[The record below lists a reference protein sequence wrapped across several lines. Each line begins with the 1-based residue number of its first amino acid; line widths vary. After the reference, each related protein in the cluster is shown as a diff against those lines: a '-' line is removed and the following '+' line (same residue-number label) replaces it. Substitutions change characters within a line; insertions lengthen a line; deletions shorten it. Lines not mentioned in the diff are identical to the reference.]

1 MLNAILNRLKASS
14 RAVIIEKTHMKE
26 KHKTKNNELVYKAQ
40 NLTGS
45 SNKVKLA

>member
-26 KHKTKNNELVYKAQ
+26 NMWD
-40 NLTGS
+40 
-45 SNKVKLA
+45 